1 MCNGFLLVCTYRCRV
16 AMNNGGDEM
25 DEVVVVVGM
34 ADELLRLPLLLDYL
48 PYSRS
53 LHNYNLAHCIRLDR
67 LRLVLTVRSTEL
79 LLLLI

>member
-1 MCNGFLLVCTYRCRV
+1 MS
-16 AMNNGGDEM
+16 NGGDEM
-25 DEVVVVVGM
+25 DEVVEVGM
-34 ADELLRLPLLLDYL
+34 ADELPRLPLLLDCL